1 MSLKLRRKYY
11 QDFKRNAVLL
21 CAEPGRSVTQVA
33 ESLGIN
39 KDLLYRWRR
48 EYHRAKGQY
57 VFPGNGV
64 EALTPDQKRI
74 RELEKKLRDTEME
87 RSILKK
93 PWASSAGHRNEVSI
107 HERSPLRI
115 YDEEDVP
122 GIKNIH
128 ERFLPLGE

>member
-1 MSLKLRRKYY
+1 MSSQPRRKYD

-33 ESLGIN
+33 ENLGIN

-48 EYHRAKGQY
+48 EYHKANGQY

-74 RELEKKLRDTEME
+74 RELEKKLKDTKME
-87 RSILKK
+87 RDILKK
-93 PWASSAGHRNEVSI
+93 AMGIFSRAS
-107 HERSPLRI
+107 
-115 YDEEDVP
+115 
-122 GIKNIH
+122 K
-128 ERFLPLGE
+128 